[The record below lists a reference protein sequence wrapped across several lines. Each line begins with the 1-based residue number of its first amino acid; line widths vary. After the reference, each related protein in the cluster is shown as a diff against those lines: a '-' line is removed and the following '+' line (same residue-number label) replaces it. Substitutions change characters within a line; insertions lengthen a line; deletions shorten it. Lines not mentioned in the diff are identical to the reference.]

1 MDSSKTE
8 FTATNA
14 VYHAIKGLIFERDGL
29 AYQITK
35 LFDESN
41 DETKKALNEQRLK
54 QRLFLKIQ
62 GSYKRRID
70 HYGLDLFRLADVR
83 ISDLHIIY
91 YKVNQQSGDDDDDR
105 DVIGGK
111 YRIFPS
117 SFACRKCGFLKIVKS
132 MESERTIDLRKCD
145 RPGCDGTYEQISIMH
160 HCKAC
165 GNVRQLEW
173 SCGGDEH
180 HPVKLER
187 SNKDSLSTYR
197 VSCQQPGCY
206 KKRYKQRVDIFRFQ
220 CEHRDPMNIDHCLL
234 PDKPK
239 GEMRPLTVT
248 EGSIFLPVNY
258 NQIDIP
264 NTSGI
269 ELDDLEYI
277 LLGLYL
283 GNIKKAL
290 EGRLPEVDLPNIQ
303 KCIKSYKDEQLKAQ
317 LTFALPDLQGKDADA
332 TERAWQTLWKIPFI
346 NQVID
351 DLKSKYK
358 DLDRIQ
364 ELNDF
369 SCLIGKFGSEKGQ
382 RPVIYEEYL
391 DGIED
396 PIKKDFKKRKYDKI
410 KGTFSIDKIIFVP
423 SVRIIQTCY
432 GIINGVNA
440 FYDPGFVPHF
450 EPIWTG
456 YRSRDKFEAYAHG
469 YKTEGI
475 AFIINKKIICEW
487 LKANNFLDEIPATE
501 EDTFDFFANLDESHP
516 AFKPVKTI
524 LHTLSHMLIRRSSLY
539 TGLDEMSCS
548 EIIFPPAAA
557 FFIYSTNSV
566 NIGGFQYVFEN
577 ELHSWFDDIIFD
589 AEECTVDPSCITE
602 KGACFACMYLPEF
615 VCSNF
620 NYDLDRDVFIGKTGR
635 FSRGFW
641 VHP

>member
-1 MDSSKTE
+1 MESSSHQ

-14 VYHAIKGLIFERDGL
+14 VYHAIKGLIFEQDGL

-35 LFDESN
+35 IFAESN

-62 GSYKRRID
+62 DSYKNRINK
-70 HYGLDLFRLADVR
+70 YGLDLVRLADAR
-83 ISDLHIIY
+83 ISDLQIIY
-91 YKVNQQSGDDDDDR
+91 YKVNQQSGGDDSDR
-105 DVIGGK
+105 DIIGGK
-111 YRIFPS
+111 YKIFPS
-117 SFACRKCGFLKIVKS
+117 SFACKKCGFLKVIKNV
-132 MESERTIDLRKCD
+132 ESEKKIDLRKCD
-145 RPGCDGTYEQISIMH
+145 RLGCDGTYEQISVMH
-160 HCKAC
+160 HCKDC

-197 VSCQQPGCY
+197 VSCQQPGCS
-206 KKRYKQRVDIFRFQ
+206 KGRYKQRVDIFRFQ
-220 CEHRDPMNIDHCLL
+220 CEHKDPMNLDHCLL
-234 PDKPK
+234 PGKEK

-264 NTSGI
+264 NTSDI
-269 ELDDLEYI
+269 DLDDLEYI

-283 GNIKKAL
+283 GSIKRAL
-290 EGRLPEVDLPNIQ
+290 EGKVPTVDLTTIQ
-303 KCIKSYKDEQLKAQ
+303 KNIKSYKDEQLKTQ
-317 LTFALPDLQGKDADA
+317 LTYALPNFQGLDTDAI
-332 TERAWQTLWKIPFI
+332 EHEWQALWKIPLI
-346 NQVID
+346 NEAIAE
-351 DLKSKYK
+351 LKAKYT

-369 SCLIGKFGSEKGQ
+369 SCLTGEFGSEKEQ
-382 RPVIYEEYL
+382 HPIIYEEYL

-396 PIKKDFKKRKYDKI
+396 PVKKDFKRKKYDKI
-410 KGTFSIDKIIFVP
+410 KETFSIDNIIFVP
-423 SVRIIQTCY
+423 SVRIIQSCY

-450 EPIWTG
+450 EPIWSG
-456 YRSRDKFEAYAHG
+456 YKSRDKFEAYAHG

-475 AFIINKKIICEW
+475 AFVINKHRICEW
-487 LKANNFLDEIPATE
+487 LKANSFIEDVPSTE
-501 EDTFDFFANLDESHP
+501 EETFDFFANLDITHP

-548 EIIFPPAAA
+548 EILFPPAAA
-557 FFIYSTNSV
+557 FFIYSTNTI

-589 AEECTVDPSCITE
+589 AEECTVDPSCIME

-620 NYDLDRDVFIGKTGR
+620 NYDLDRDAFVGKAGR
-635 FSRGFW
+635 FPSGFW